1 MRGIE
6 IGLNEVTPTI
16 PSEKKIQVVG
26 LKFPFRF
33 LRKEISHK
41 DDLIETDQGL
51 TCCERTPPPLKK
63 QGFVSQ
69 DPIGGFSTER
79 ECTKTY
85 ISIQYH
91 DI

>member
-51 TCCERTPPPLKK
+51 TCCERTPPEKAGVCLPRSYRGILNGARMHK
-63 QGFVSQ
+63 
-69 DPIGGFSTER
+69 
-79 ECTKTY
+79 
-85 ISIQYH
+85 
-91 DI
+91 DIHKHTIP